1 MIHGHDH
8 LLWGL
13 APGIIALAL
22 ALVVRNERI
31 RKRLWF
37 TIMAVAAFAV
47 LHAWTMVALQP
58 ASAAAA
64 QFVVIENLVLAF
76 AVISLGVALLLNPWF
91 SNRTLDRAPAIVQD
105 AILVALLVVVAVY
118 GVGERAWITSTAVAA
133 LIGFALQDQLSNAF
147 AGLAIQVEKPFRVG
161 HWITVDGHEGRVAEV
176 TWRATKIRTKTG
188 NVVILPNNQVAQA
201 AISNFSEPA
210 APTLISVEVGA
221 GYEVPPNDVRNAM
234 LTAVRR
240 VPRVLATPPPDVI
253 LNDFGDSALIYQAR
267 LWIDDFEVDFEIL
280 HDVRTAIYYEFHRR
294 GIEIPWP
301 ISVEY
306 QREDAPKDPA
316 GLRAA
321 YAGLLGGVPVFESLP
336 TDARDALAGGATS
349 RLFGHGEVVV
359 REGEPGDSMFVVRT
373 GRVVVTVG
381 PDRREVATIDAGGY
395 FGEMSM
401 LTGDP
406 RSATVTARGDC
417 EVLEIGAREFGDWV
431 RSNPDVVD
439 RLAAS
444 AAERRRELDDQRA
457 IPGAA
462 RLEPVT
468 LAQRMRR
475 FFRIA

>member
-1 MIHGHDH
+1 MHPNEH
-8 LLWGL
+8 LIWGL
-13 APGIIALAL
+13 APGLIALAL
-22 ALVVRNERI
+22 LAVVRNGRI
-31 RKRLWF
+31 RSRLWI
-37 TIMAVAAFAV
+37 TLAAVAAFAV
-47 LHAWTMVALQP
+47 LHGWIWSALDATAP
-58 ASAAAA
+58 GFA
-64 QFVVIENLVLAF
+64 QWLVIENLFLAY
-76 AVISLGVALLLNPWF
+76 AVITLGVALALNPWF

-105 AILVALLVVVAVY
+105 AVVVAGLVAVAVY

-133 LIGFALQDQLSNAF
+133 LVGFALQDQLANAF

-161 HWITVDGHEGRVAEV
+161 HWITVDGHEGRVTEV
-176 TWRATKIRTKTG
+176 TWRATKLRTKAG

-221 GYEVPPNDVRNAM
+221 GYEVPPNDVKDAM

-240 VPRVLATPPPDVI
+240 VPRVLTIPPPDVI
-253 LNDFGDSALIYQAR
+253 LNDFGDSALVYQAR
-267 LWIDDFEVDFEIL
+267 LWIDDFEVDFEIR

-306 QREDAPKDPA
+306 QREDVPKDTA
-316 GLRAA
+316 ELRAA

-336 TDARDALAGGATS
+336 PDARGALARAATP
-349 RLFGHGEVVV
+349 RLFGQGEVVV
-359 REGEPGDSMFVVRT
+359 REGEAGSSMFVVRA

-431 RSNPDVVD
+431 RSHPDAVD

-444 AAERRRELDDQRA
+444 AAQRRRELDDQRA